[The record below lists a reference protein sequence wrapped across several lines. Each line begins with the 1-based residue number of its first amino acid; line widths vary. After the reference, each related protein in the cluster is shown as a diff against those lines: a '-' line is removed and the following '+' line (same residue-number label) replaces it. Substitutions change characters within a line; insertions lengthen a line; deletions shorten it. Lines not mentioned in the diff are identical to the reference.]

1 MAFDLFW
8 RNNNEKYDK
17 GREELR
23 DPGPSLDPFNH
34 RDGSIRGKSVYPWI
48 VKIVIELYPFSNY
61 FVRFRAILP
70 NVFIKTSAY
79 VHRS

>member
-1 MAFDLFW
+1 M
-8 RNNNEKYDK
+8 RNTI
-17 GREELR
+17 REEKSEVR